1 MGSSKN
7 VGVVLAGGIGA
18 RVGLGLPKQLIKIA
32 GKEILDH
39 TLAVMQSHPDIDE
52 VIVMMTPGFLDDVR
66 RIVRNGDHTKVTQ
79 ILEGGAT
86 RNETT
91 KKALAAVDPDDRVI
105 LHDAVRPLL
114 STQVIDR
121 VLEALGTH
129 DAVDVAIPS
138 SDTIIEVATEDGA
151 ERIIDVP
158 DRSRLRRGQ
167 TPQAFRA
174 AALSAAYEL
183 ADKDPAFAATDDC
196 SVVLRYTPE
205 VPIAV
210 VAGEDWNMKV
220 TEPIDI
226 FLAEKLFQLRSD
238 SRRANLSEDQLREGL
253 EGRVLVVFGGSYG
266 IGKAIAQLARSYG
279 CIVESFSRSE
289 TNTHVQR
296 RADLGAAREAVLA
309 KHQQI
314 DFVVNTSGILNVG
327 PLSETTEEEVYAA
340 TEVNY
345 TAPVFIAQEFHEPL
359 AKSRGSLLLFTSS
372 SCTRGRAGY
381 ALYSSAKAATV
392 NLTQALAD
400 EWSTDGVRVNCVNP
414 QRTATP
420 MRTAAFGEEDPA
432 TLLTAGQVA
441 TAALETLLSNRT
453 GDVID
458 VRRQDPTAT
467 AADIMEMIQ
476 GE

>member
-1 MGSSKN
+1 MGKKN

-32 GKEILDH
+32 GKEIIDH
-39 TLAVMQSHPDIDE
+39 TLGVLETHPGIDE
-52 VIVMMTPGFLDDVR
+52 IIVMMTPGFLDDVR
-66 RIVRNGDHTKVTQ
+66 RMVRNSGYTKVTK

-91 KKALAAVDPDDRVI
+91 KLALAAVEDDESRLI

-114 STQVIDR
+114 SPQVVDR
-121 VLEALGTH
+121 VLAALDEH

-138 SDTIIEVATEDGA
+138 PDTIIEVTATDGV
-151 ERIIDVP
+151 ERIVDVP

-167 TPQAFRA
+167 TPQAFRKSTLA
-174 AALSAAYEL
+174 AAYER
-183 ADKDPAFAATDDC
+183 ADQDPQFAATDDC

-210 VAGEDWNMKV
+210 VAGEEWNMKV

-226 FLAEKLFQLRSD
+226 FLSEKLFQLRSD
-238 SRRANLSEDQLREGL
+238 SRRANLTDEQLRAGL
-253 EGRVLVVFGGSYG
+253 DGRVLVVFGGSYG
-266 IGKAIAQLARSYG
+266 IGKAICKLARSYG
-279 CIVESFSRSE
+279 CTVKSFSRSE

-296 RADLGAAREAVLA
+296 RSDLAAARDEVLL
-309 KHQQI
+309 KHDRI

-345 TAPVFIAQEFHEPL
+345 TAPVFIAQEFQEPL
-359 AKSRGSLLLFTSS
+359 AQTRGSLLLFTSS
-372 SCTRGRAGY
+372 SYTRGRAGY

-400 EWSTDGVRVNCVNP
+400 EWSELGVRVNCVNP

-432 TLLTAGQVA
+432 SLLTAGQVA

-453 GDVID
+453 GDVVD
-458 VRRQDPTAT
+458 VRQQDPTAT
-467 AADIMEMIQ
+467 AAAIMSVMQ